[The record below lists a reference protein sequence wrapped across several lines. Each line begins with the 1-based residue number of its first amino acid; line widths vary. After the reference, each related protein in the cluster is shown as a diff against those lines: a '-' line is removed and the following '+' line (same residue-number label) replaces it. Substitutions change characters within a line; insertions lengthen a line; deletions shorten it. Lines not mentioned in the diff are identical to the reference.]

1 MGGNV
6 AVASAGLPYRPDIDG
21 LRGIAVLLVMAF
33 HFNIPPISGGYIGVD
48 IFFVIS
54 GFLITSLLCRE
65 SATLSALN
73 SFYRRRIKRLL
84 PMFVVFSAVSTIA
97 AVVLLLPEDL
107 LRYIRSLYYSLIFQA
122 NTHFDLQTK
131 NYFAPNSRE
140 LPLLHVW
147 SLSIEWQFYLIFP
160 ALFLLARK
168 WLSPHRLM
176 VGIAFATG
184 VLAVN
189 SWHETG
195 STQQAYFY
203 TSARF
208 FELLIGCF
216 TALIKVEPRSAFHRS
231 MVVFAI
237 VLLLGIAALF
247 DSNTSFPGIHAL
259 QVCLLTAIVILFG
272 AGNRVLELPALVHV
286 GRISYSAYLWH
297 WPIAA
302 YFSYLQTPIS
312 PVMGVALIA
321 LVLALAHLSYV
332 SIEQPGR
339 QIQLPLWGLICCFVF
354 LPTIA
359 VISLYKVA
367 SNHDGFYG
375 RLGAESVHIYSRIQ
389 PYLDNTKLRCMRVK
403 SEERHECRFGEIDS
417 GSTVY
422 LIGDSHA
429 GHYQWFVDVMAS
441 DARLSVVSLTH
452 NECLVI
458 PGAANLFKGPEHAAH
473 CENAV
478 KKDFERIKMARPK
491 YVLIAQRWAGYSYDE
506 VKKLDGAIAM
516 LLSAGITPVILGPV
530 AENGEDLKACFY
542 QHIKLRRQYKGEC
555 TFAQDNYYNGTSKNK
570 IAGLFAEIRQK
581 YPQAILINVQ
591 DVQCERGNC
600 KAEIAGIPIYDDT
613 HHINGYG
620 SSTLARIYIER
631 FGNPL
636 NTRPAVDSRR
646 IADSPKT

>member
-286 GRISYSAYLWH
+286 GRISYF
-297 WPIAA
+297 A
-302 YFSYLQTPIS
+302 YF
-312 PVMGVALIA
+312 
-321 LVLALAHLSYV
+321 
-332 SIEQPGR
+332 
-339 QIQLPLWGLICCFVF
+339 
-354 LPTIA
+354 
-359 VISLYKVA
+359 
-367 SNHDGFYG
+367 
-375 RLGAESVHIYSRIQ
+375 
-389 PYLDNTKLRCMRVK
+389 
-403 SEERHECRFGEIDS
+403 
-417 GSTVY
+417 
-422 LIGDSHA
+422 
-429 GHYQWFVDVMAS
+429 
-441 DARLSVVSLTH
+441 
-452 NECLVI
+452 
-458 PGAANLFKGPEHAAH
+458 
-473 CENAV
+473 
-478 KKDFERIKMARPK
+478 
-491 YVLIAQRWAGYSYDE
+491 
-506 VKKLDGAIAM
+506 
-516 LLSAGITPVILGPV
+516 
-530 AENGEDLKACFY
+530 
-542 QHIKLRRQYKGEC
+542 
-555 TFAQDNYYNGTSKNK
+555 
-570 IAGLFAEIRQK
+570 
-581 YPQAILINVQ
+581 
-591 DVQCERGNC
+591 
-600 KAEIAGIPIYDDT
+600 
-613 HHINGYG
+613 
-620 SSTLARIYIER
+620 
-631 FGNPL
+631 
-636 NTRPAVDSRR
+636 
-646 IADSPKT
+646 